1 MAKKPRTARPA
12 NEHAVNI
19 ATRHQVLLE
28 RIKAGMIRD
37 YASVTRQLDRAVR
50 ETVGLLDTASPA
62 ARQQLDDLLRQLKLQ
77 QEQTYE
83 TWSRKLFDQLRILSG
98 DEADFEAA
106 FLRELTT
113 ASARVQAVSA
123 MNAYAATLARPI
135 SATGELL
142 TPFVEDWT
150 RGEIAMINNTIRQ
163 GFTNGLTN
171 QQIITLIRG
180 TKANNFQDGILARD
194 ERNAAM
200 VVRTS
205 VQHVASTSRAAVWA
219 ANSDILVGYRWIS
232 TLDSKTTIQCRS
244 LDQQVFPI
252 GEGPLP
258 PIHPG
263 CRSTTIAE
271 VNQKYAIPDEGGT
284 RSSAEGYVSA
294 DLSYYQWLKGQSK
307 TFQEEALGETRA
319 KLFRQG
325 GLSADEFARL
335 NLGRDFQPLTL
346 DEMRKKAPIVFERAG
361 VGKP

>member
-1 MAKKPRTARPA
+1 MAKKPRTSRPA
-12 NEHAVNI
+12 NEYAVNV

-28 RIKAGMIRD
+28 RIKSGMVRD
-37 YASVTRQLDRAVR
+37 YATVTRQLDRAVR
-50 ETVGLLDTASPA
+50 ETISLLDTTSPS
-62 ARQQLDDLLRQLKLQ
+62 ARSQLEDLLRQLRVQ
-77 QEQTYE
+77 QQSIYE
-83 TWSRKLFDQLRILSG
+83 AWSRRLFDQLRELSG
-98 DEADFEAA
+98 DEANFESTL
-106 FLRELTT
+106 LRNMVV
-113 ASARVQAVSA
+113 SSVRVETVSA
-123 MNAYAATLARPI
+123 IQAYAAALARPI

-142 TPFVEDWT
+142 VPFIEDWT

-171 QQIITLIRG
+171 QQIIQLIRG
-180 TKANNFQDGILARD
+180 TKSNNYQDGILARD

-205 VQHVASTSRAAVWA
+205 VQHISSTSRAAVWA
-219 ANSDILVGYRWIS
+219 ANSDILTGYRWIS

-252 GEGPLP
+252 GEGPIP
-258 PIHPG
+258 PIHPS

-271 VNQKYAIPDEGGT
+271 INQKYAIPDDGGT
-284 RSSAEGYVSA
+284 RSSAEGYVPA

-307 TFQEEALGETRA
+307 AFQEEALGITRA
-319 KLFRQG
+319 KLFRDG